1 MPVWQPGWAPCARRE
16 RRDRSRQC
24 VRGPGGA
31 KGTGAGVSEQP
42 RMLKCSAVVLM
53 GLLVLQSLF
62 KLSRHVMTLV
72 ACDKFAAK
80 LLYVMEMLNWELVS
94 WILSSPGRK
103 GQEHCQVRAGIQP
116 AQYY

>member
-1 MPVWQPGWAPCARRE
+1 
-16 RRDRSRQC
+16 
-24 VRGPGGA
+24 
-31 KGTGAGVSEQP
+31 
-42 RMLKCSAVVLM
+42 MLKCSAVVLM